1 MKRKSSK
8 FELTIQLEK
17 RRLGLS
23 WEELSL
29 SIGYNSGRNLNNAI
43 IKGIIGDKTLVKLCQ
58 VLKLDLGKTFELK
71 VKSNE

>member
-1 MKRKSSK
+1 MKRKSSE

-58 VLKLDLGKTFELK
+58 VLNLDLGEMFKLK

>member
-1 MKRKSSK
+1 MKRKSSE
-8 FELTIQLEK
+8 FELSVQEAK

-29 SIGYNSGRNLNNAI
+29 SIRYNSGRNLNNAI
-43 IKGIIGDKTLVKLCQ
+43 IKGTIGDKTLVKMCEKLN
-58 VLKLDLGKTFELK
+58 LDLGKTFELK